1 MTGWKSL
8 VQNRPP
14 VERQDLERIAK
25 TVLRELGA
33 GDVAVTLEP
42 EAEPGRWRV
51 TVAGQTASSF
61 VIRCGSGTTAQ
72 FVRNQIFEQFQ
83 RR

>member
-1 MTGWKSL
+1 M
-8 VQNRPP
+8 
-14 VERQDLERIAK
+14 EREDLERIAR

-42 EAEPGRWRV
+42 SGQPDRWRL
-51 TVAGQTASSF
+51 TVGGHSPASF
-61 VIRCGSGTTAQ
+61 VIRCGRGTSPQ
-72 FVRNQIFEQFQ
+72 FVRSQIFEQFQ